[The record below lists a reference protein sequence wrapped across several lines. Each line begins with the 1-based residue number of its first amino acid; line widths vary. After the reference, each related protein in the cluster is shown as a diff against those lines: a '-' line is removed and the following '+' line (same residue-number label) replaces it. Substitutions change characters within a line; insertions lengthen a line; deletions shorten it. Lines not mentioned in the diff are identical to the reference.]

1 VPGRGDFRA
10 LGDAEDNRRRGKVV
24 TYRAK
29 GTVCGACALK
39 PRCTTN
45 KNGRSLRRGPGDGHI
60 DLVRAYMETEP
71 YRKAIRK
78 RKVWIEP
85 LFAEGKLWHGMCRF
99 RTRTL
104 EKTNAEPLIIAAGQ
118 NVKRLLAFGGRAP
131 KKLEQAAALQPLA
144 KPLLDLARRRW
155 GVPKPRPGCEV
166 SICTP
171 DGTGEAPSR
180 SLQRA

>member
-1 VPGRGDFRA
+1 MPGRGDFRA

-71 YRKAIRK
+71 YRKAIGSARYGSSLCS
-78 RKVWIEP
+78 P
-85 LFAEGKLWHGMCRF
+85 
-99 RTRTL
+99 
-104 EKTNAEPLIIAAGQ
+104 
-118 NVKRLLAFGGRAP
+118 RAS
-131 KKLEQAAALQPLA
+131 
-144 KPLLDLARRRW
+144 
-155 GVPKPRPGCEV
+155 C
-166 SICTP
+166 
-171 DGTGEAPSR
+171 GTGCVGSGRERLRRPTPNP
-180 SLQRA
+180 

>member
-1 VPGRGDFRA
+1 
-10 LGDAEDNRRRGKVV
+10 
-24 TYRAK
+24 
-29 GTVCGACALK
+29 
-39 PRCTTN
+39 
-45 KNGRSLRRGPGDGHI
+45 
-60 DLVRAYMETEP
+60 M
-71 YRKAIRK
+71 
-78 RKVWIEP
+78 
-85 LFAEGKLWHGMCRF
+85 FAEGKLWHGMCRF

-131 KKLEQAAALQPLA
+131 KKLEQVAALQPLA